1 MNPLKREDSPMRRLT
16 LALTLYLTLC
26 LALSPITTN
35 AGEMRGGAC
44 VRYSDSKHTSSHC
57 GHYAGGRGSSHKGS
71 HYRNARAANHYG
83 RHK

>member
-1 MNPLKREDSPMRRLT
+1 MRRLT

-35 AGEMRGGAC
+35 AGRMRGGAR
-44 VRYSDSKHTSSHC
+44 VRYSDSKHTYSHG
-57 GHYAGGRGSSHKGS
+57 GHYACGRGSSHKVG
-71 HYRNARAANHYG
+71 HYRNARTSNYYG